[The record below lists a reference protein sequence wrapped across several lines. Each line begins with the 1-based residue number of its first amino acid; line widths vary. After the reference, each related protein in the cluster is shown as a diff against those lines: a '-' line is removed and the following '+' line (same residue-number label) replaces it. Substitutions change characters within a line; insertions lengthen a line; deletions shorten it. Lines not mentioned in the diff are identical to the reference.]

1 MYRTNM
7 RRLAVVLL
15 LNCLVIPA
23 TFIVVSRLIWVDK
36 PIIFLGLIASLA
48 WVYLFGGAT
57 TKKIQKLKE
66 QKDKHQDSNLE

>member
-1 MYRTNM
+1 M

-36 PIIFLGLIASLA
+36 PIVFLGLIASLV
-48 WVYLFGGAT
+48 WVYVFGGAT
-57 TKKIQKLKE
+57 TKKILKLKE
-66 QKDKHQDSNLE
+66 QKDKHQDINLE